1 MPDDEAFRID
11 YDQTTKLVH
20 SFTDLRTKMLAFVPT
35 ITGAAVGLL
44 GEPRP
49 AAELIGVSLLGLVAT
64 LGIFV
69 YELRN
74 AQLYDALVVRA
85 KELERILGF
94 PTVQG
99 LHGVGGVLASR
110 SNRWFAHERGWA
122 LVYAAAI
129 AGWSYLAAWG
139 FLRWMLLD
147 SAQTVAAVI
156 GIAVGFL
163 VAAGLEWFGRRGEG
177 GR

>member
-1 MPDDEAFRID
+1 MEESEALRLD
-11 YDQTTKLVH
+11 YDQTTQFIH
-20 SFTDLRTKMLAFVPT
+20 SFTDVRIKLLAFVPT
-35 ITGAAVGLL
+35 ISGAAVGLL
-44 GEPRP
+44 GDPRP

-74 AQLYDALVVRA
+74 AQLYDGMVKRA
-85 KELERILGF
+85 RELERLLGL

-99 LHGVGGVLASR
+99 LQGPGGVLAAPGS
-110 SNRWFAHERGWA
+110 RWFAHNRGWA

-139 FLRWMLLD
+139 FLAWMLVD

-156 GIAVGFL
+156 GFAVGGI
-163 VAAGLEWFGRRGEG
+163 VSVSLERFRRS
-177 GR
+177 

>member
-1 MPDDEAFRID
+1 MEEADAIRLD
-11 YDQTTKLVH
+11 YDRTIEFVQG
-20 SFTDLRTKMLAFVPT
+20 FTDLRTKMLAFVPT

-49 AAELIGVSLLGLVAT
+49 ATELIGIALLGLVAT

-74 AQLYDALVVRA
+74 AQLNDAMVQRA
-85 KELERILGF
+85 QELERLLGL

-99 LHGVGGVLASR
+99 LQGAGGVLATPSG
-110 SNRWFAHERGWA
+110 RWFAHDRGWA
-122 LVYAAAI
+122 LVYSAAI

-139 FLRWMLLD
+139 LLRWFLVD
-147 SAQTVAAVI
+147 SAQTIAAVT
-156 GIAVGFL
+156 GIAVGAL
-163 VAAGLEWFGRRGEG
+163 VVAGLELLRS
-177 GR
+177 

>member
-1 MPDDEAFRID
+1 MEADEALKLD
-11 YDQTTKLVH
+11 YDQTTKLVQ

-44 GEPRP
+44 GDPRP
-49 AAELIGVSLLGLVAT
+49 PAELIGISLLGLVAT

-74 AQLYDALVVRA
+74 AQYYDALVQRA
-85 KELERILGF
+85 RELERLLGL
-94 PTVQG
+94 PNVQG
-99 LHGVGGVLASR
+99 LHGAAGVLASR
-110 SNRWFAHERGWA
+110 PSRWFAHDRGWA
-122 LVYAAAI
+122 LVYSAAI

-139 FLRWMLLD
+139 FLTWMLLD

-156 GIAVGFL
+156 AFAVGFL
-163 VAAGLEWFGRRGEG
+163 VAAGLERYRPL
-177 GR
+177 R

>member
-1 MPDDEAFRID
+1 MEADEGLRLD
-11 YDQTTKLVH
+11 YDQTTQFLH
-20 SFTDLRTKMLAFVPT
+20 ELTDVRIRLLAFVPT
-35 ITGAAVGLL
+35 ISGAAVGLL

-49 AAELIGVSLLGLVAT
+49 AAELLGVALIGLVAT

-74 AQLYDALVVRA
+74 AQLYDALVKRA
-85 KELERILGF
+85 RELERLLAF

-99 LHGVGGVLASR
+99 LQGAGGVLGTR
-110 SNRWFAHERGWA
+110 SSRWFAHDRGWA
-122 LVYAAAI
+122 LVYSAAI

-147 SAQTVAAVI
+147 SARTVAAVI
-156 GIAVGFL
+156 GIAVGVL
-163 VAAGLEWFGRRGEG
+163 IALGLEWLERSS
-177 GR
+177 

>member
-1 MPDDEAFRID
+1 MDEGEALRID

-20 SFTDLRTKMLAFVPT
+20 GFTELRTKMLAFVPT

-49 AAELIGVSLLGLVAT
+49 AAELIGIALLGLVAT

-74 AQLYDALVVRA
+74 AQFYDAAVQRA
-85 KELERILGF
+85 KELERLLGF
-94 PTVQG
+94 PTVHGSQG
-99 LHGVGGVLASR
+99 AGGVLAGPS
-110 SNRWFAHERGWA
+110 SRWFAHDRGWA
-122 LVYAAAI
+122 LVYSAAI

-139 FLRWMLLD
+139 FLLWMLVD
-147 SAQTVAAVI
+147 SAQTVAAVT
-156 GIAVGFL
+156 GFVVGFL
-163 VAAGLEWFGRRGEG
+163 VVAGLEWIKPGDA
-177 GR
+177 